1 MNFKEEI
8 FKIENVDEALALIN
22 TLKTFSI
29 MRGKELTW
37 KSIEEEAEEAVRR
50 FKVSSLQEIINEC
63 KNNY

>member
-1 MNFKEEI
+1 MNFKEEV
-8 FKIENVDEALALIN
+8 FKIENIDEALALIN

-37 KSIEEEAEEAVRR
+37 KSIEEEAEEAVRK
-50 FKVSSLQEIINEC
+50 FNVSSLQELINTC